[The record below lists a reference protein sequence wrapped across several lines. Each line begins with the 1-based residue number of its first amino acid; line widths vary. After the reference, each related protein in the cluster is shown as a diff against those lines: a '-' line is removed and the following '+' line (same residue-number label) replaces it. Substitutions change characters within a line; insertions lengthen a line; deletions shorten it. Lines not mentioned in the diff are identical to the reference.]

1 MFFPRLLK
9 LVAKVAK
16 IKSTNT
22 KIKVNFAFK
31 AQEPSRKS

>member
-1 MFFPRLLK
+1 MFLLRLLE
-9 LVAKVAK
+9 LVAKVTK

-31 AQEPSRKS
+31 TQELSR